1 MRLVGEDEVVVM
13 RGSYSY
19 IGADGLSYIVDWE
32 ADENGFRA
40 SGTYPFAEV
49 LLTFQ
54 SQLIVYI
61 FF

>member
-40 SGTYPFAEV
+40 SGK
-49 LLTFQ
+49 
-54 SQLIVYI
+54 
-61 FF
+61 